1 MDPLKKFLVNPT
13 KSSTNQLKL
22 KNWDPQYNGIKA
34 KMIR

>member
-22 KNWDPQYNGIKA
+22 KNWDRNITEIKA